1 MSSYQSHFKEQYV
14 GTIEKELEDK
24 VNPGL
29 NVPVGCL
36 RLMPCYMKIDDLTFK
51 VSLKGPLLTF
61 LVFLKRQTEMQI
73 QVQSCAL
80 SKTYTLI

>member
-1 MSSYQSHFKEQYV
+1 MFSYQSHFKEQYV

-24 VNPGL
+24 VNHGL

-36 RLMPCYMKIDDLTFK
+36 RLMPCYMKIDDLTLGFP
-51 VSLKGPLLTF
+51 KGPAINVS
-61 LVFLKRQTEMQI
+61 VFLKRQTEMQI

>member
-1 MSSYQSHFKEQYV
+1 MFSYQSHFKEQYV

-36 RLMPCYMKIDDLTFK
+36 RLMPCYMKIDDLTLGF
-51 VSLKGPLLTF
+51 P
-61 LVFLKRQTEMQI
+61 
-73 QVQSCAL
+73 
-80 SKTYTLI
+80 